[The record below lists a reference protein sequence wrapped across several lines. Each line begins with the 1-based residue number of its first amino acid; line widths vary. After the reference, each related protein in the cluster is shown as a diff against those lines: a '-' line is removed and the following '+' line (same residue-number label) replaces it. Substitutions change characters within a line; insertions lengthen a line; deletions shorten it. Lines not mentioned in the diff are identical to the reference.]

1 MIHKDENT
9 IMFDFNKI
17 DFDVIVGALNRIVM
31 LMART
36 YNIAVNETRLS
47 VFISTNSFSSCNKLV
62 VST

>member
-31 LMART
+31 LMVRT

>member
-17 DFDVIVGALNRIVM
+17 DFDVIRGALNRIVM

>member
-1 MIHKDENT
+1 MIHEDENT

-17 DFDVIVGALNRIVM
+17 DFDVIIGASNRIVM
-31 LMART
+31 LMVRT